1 MFWQTKTNYE
11 FGPFRLDAGE
21 RQLLRDG
28 EVVPLRPKVFD
39 VLLALVQH
47 SGHILSK
54 DEVMKLVW
62 PDTTVE
68 EGNLARNISTLR
80 NALGERP
87 REHQYIETIPWRGY
101 RFIAAV
107 KEMHNQERRP
117 AIESIA
123 VLPFVNVKNEAKL
136 DYLADGITETLTTTL
151 AQITNLRV
159 TSRNSS
165 FRYKCCDLDAP
176 KIGRELKVQ
185 ALVLG
190 RLAES
195 DDLLSISV
203 ELVESAGDRHIW
215 GAQYIR
221 QRADLIAAQETI
233 AQEIAEKLRVE
244 VSSGEEQM
252 LARRPTENR
261 QAYLRFLQGRYYFH
275 KLTPDGVQ
283 KGAEYFQSAIEL
295 DPNYALAHAGL
306 ADCYTY
312 LAKPDE
318 AKKAVNRALELD
330 DNLGEVHAT
339 LGFFCFLYDWD
350 FARAESEFVRA
361 LALNANYA
369 EAHHWYA
376 IYLANV
382 GRHAQ
387 AFKEAELAVERDP
400 LSLLMNMTAAL
411 NFYMGR
417 EYDRAI
423 VQLQKVIEMESN
435 FPAAHSVLGCVYS
448 QMQMYESA
456 LIEFEKVMELCNGAL
471 AVENSVK
478 VLKAQAYARW
488 GKKFEALNLL
498 AEVGDGPASD
508 YSLAGVFAALGDA
521 DKAFQLLN
529 QAYEQH
535 DMQLVSL
542 KVDPTLDGIRDDPRF
557 CDLVHRIGLPY

>member
-1 MFWQTKTNYE
+1 
-11 FGPFRLDAGE
+11 
-21 RQLLRDG
+21 
-28 EVVPLRPKVFD
+28 
-39 VLLALVQH
+39 
-47 SGHILSK
+47 
-54 DEVMKLVW
+54 
-62 PDTTVE
+62 
-68 EGNLARNISTLR
+68 
-80 NALGERP
+80 
-87 REHQYIETIPWRGY
+87 
-101 RFIAAV
+101 
-107 KEMHNQERRP
+107 
-117 AIESIA
+117 
-123 VLPFVNVKNEAKL
+123 
-136 DYLADGITETLTTTL
+136 
-151 AQITNLRV
+151 
-159 TSRNSS
+159 
-165 FRYKCCDLDAP
+165 
-176 KIGRELKVQ
+176 
-185 ALVLG
+185 
-190 RLAES
+190 
-195 DDLLSISV
+195 
-203 ELVESAGDRHIW
+203 
-215 GAQYIR
+215 
-221 QRADLIAAQETI
+221 
-233 AQEIAEKLRVE
+233 
-244 VSSGEEQM
+244 
-252 LARRPTENR
+252 
-261 QAYLRFLQGRYYFH
+261 
-275 KLTPDGVQ
+275 
-283 KGAEYFQSAIEL
+283 
-295 DPNYALAHAGL
+295 
-306 ADCYTY
+306 
-312 LAKPDE
+312 
-318 AKKAVNRALELD
+318 
-330 DNLGEVHAT
+330 
-339 LGFFCFLYDWD
+339 FLYDWD